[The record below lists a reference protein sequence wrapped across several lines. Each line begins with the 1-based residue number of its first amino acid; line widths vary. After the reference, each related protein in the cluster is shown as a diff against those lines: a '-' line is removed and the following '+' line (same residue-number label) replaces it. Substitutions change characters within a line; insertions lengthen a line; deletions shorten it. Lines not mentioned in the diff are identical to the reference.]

1 MPESVRALHAAA
13 VQVEELMVRMT
24 FLSED
29 GLQHYDDGLREVGEE
44 YRDYLKSLEQ
54 ETLSFF
60 LNWQR
65 KGMNLPLPRPR

>member
-13 VQVEELMVRMT
+13 VQVEELRVRMT

-44 YRDYLKSLEQ
+44 YRDSLKSLEQ
-54 ETLSFF
+54 ETLSF
-60 LNWQR
+60 LDWQR
-65 KGMNLPLPRPR
+65 KGMNLPLPRPK

>member
-1 MPESVRALHAAA
+1 
-13 VQVEELMVRMT
+13 MVRMT

-54 ETLSFF
+54 ETLSF
-60 LNWQR
+60 LDWQR
-65 KGMNLPLPRPR
+65 KRMNLPLPRPK